1 MDRALKEVENRTYE
15 IITPTREAKSVW
27 PLLIGGMITI
37 SAFLLGWGAR
47 SYGNEMDHTEV
58 LHTEMP
64 LTPSVVASDEFIVG
78 TPESATE
85 TPVVPSTGTP
95 FTGTPS
101 TVSSSTIGT
110 GLVPNITSTATE
122 TPQFDFCYN
131 VSAMTPCSPY
141 ITSTPTKTPTV
152 TATPTPLGICKE
164 TDYSDKTYEML
175 PCLKEAPVETN
186 PWKLDHV

>member
-1 MDRALKEVENRTYE
+1 MDRALKEVENRRYE
-15 IITPTREAKSVW
+15 IITPSREAKSVW

-37 SAFLLGWGAR
+37 SAFLFGWGAR
-47 SYGNEMDHTEV
+47 SYSIPSTEI
-58 LHTEMP
+58 P

-78 TPESATE
+78 SPEFATE

-95 FTGTPS
+95 LTGTPS
-101 TVSSSTIGT
+101 TVTIGT
-110 GLVPNITSTATE
+110 GLVPNITPTATE

-175 PCLKEAPVETN
+175 PCLKEAPMETN
-186 PWKLDHV
+186 PWKLERD